1 MPLESAMTVIFHYQV
16 TRVTIVHMQTFFSM
30 MISMEGLFG
39 AAFHDWAITNHEMFP
54 HIRHEIARMIL
65 HFWEDKGMIFP
76 LSQAQSR
83 EHLMSLIAFSQEAG
97 FRPNLNNFQN
107 FFEERSNWIYSTMM
121 NAAYNALQTHQHE
134 WDQFVGPCSDIL
146 RQWDNIAALHDNHV
160 ATIPFSLAFFT
171 NQDWSILPDNI
182 KWYILNNF
190 PEAALVFDMHFLL

>member
-1 MPLESAMTVIFHYQV
+1 
-16 TRVTIVHMQTFFSM
+16 
-30 MISMEGLFG
+30 
-39 AAFHDWAITNHEMFP
+39 
-54 HIRHEIARMIL
+54 
-65 HFWEDKGMIFP
+65 
-76 LSQAQSR
+76 
-83 EHLMSLIAFSQEAG
+83 
-97 FRPNLNNFQN
+97 
-107 FFEERSNWIYSTMM
+107 MM

-190 PEAALVFDMHFLL
+190 PEAALVFDMQFLL